1 MQGSEIVRGPSRQHR
16 RTRRPRRIRKSM
28 IINYYY
34 AKELSQTA
42 QIFQRRSAFDATLP
56 HHEDHEVT
64 KDLDRIFLLNFAFF
78 ACFAVKSVAQCRT
91 APRLGSLSSI
101 LGGCVAALRLW
112 TGEENS
118 RYIFPHLAA
127 LGGREQ
133 RAVAAFSSASFHDL
147 DQ

>member
-1 MQGSEIVRGPSRQHR
+1 MQIFVMRAWIAGTQI
-16 RTRRPRRIRKSM
+16 RRIRPETSM
-28 IINYYY
+28 SIWIP
-34 AKELSQTA
+34 ALHAGMTESRSRTKTDRGPPPLVFSKEITN
-42 QIFQRRSAFDATLP
+42 
-56 HHEDHEVT
+56 VT
-64 KDLDRIFLLNFAFF
+64 KDWIEFLLLSF
-78 ACFAVKSVAQCRT
+78 ACFVVKSVAQCRT
-91 APRLGSLSSI
+91 APRPGSLSSI
-101 LGGCVAALRLW
+101 LGGCVAALSLW

>member
-1 MQGSEIVRGPSRQHR
+1 MLKSFHSP
-16 RTRRPRRIRKSM
+16 RKSFNDVQHSTQHFLTTK
-28 IINYYY
+28 IT
-34 AKELSQTA
+34 K
-42 QIFQRRSAFDATLP
+42 
-56 HHEDHEVT
+56 VT

-78 ACFAVKSVAQCRT
+78 ACFAVKSVVQCRT